1 VDKHFAFYGLKDVLA
16 VSQKKEFIYFA
27 PMLKTTG
34 ARLKLILKG
43 AAMGI
48 AEVIPGVSGGTIAF
62 ITGIYERLIDA
73 IKAIDVEFIG
83 HLLKFKIVR
92 AWAHIDGVFIGFLL
106 LGMAVGIGVGV
117 FGVSHL
123 MDNYP
128 EELWGFF
135 FGLIMASALYIA
147 RRVSDWKIS
156 NYAFLILGATV
167 AFAITIINPS
177 SGNTNLF
184 YIFISGVIAISAL
197 ILPGISGSFILL
209 LMGVYTVIMPTIKH
223 FLSTLDPADLAL
235 ISIFALG
242 CLTGLVTFSRVLSWL
257 FHNHR
262 DATLATLTG
271 VMLGSLNKIWPWRNP
286 IKWMDDEGNIFEN
299 VTSDYDD
306 LRVIVEQ
313 KVLPAQYTW
322 ADPNTIVVIFCAVVG
337 FMTVFLLDRTLSSE
351 EKTD

>member
-1 VDKHFAFYGLKDVLA
+1 
-16 VSQKKEFIYFA
+16 
-27 PMLKTTG
+27 MLETTG
-34 ARLKLILKG
+34 DRIKLVLKG

-73 IKAIDVEFIG
+73 IKSLDVEFIG
-83 HLLKFKIVR
+83 YVLKLKIGK
-92 AWAHIDGVFIGFLL
+92 AWAHMDGTFIGFLL
-106 LGMAVGIGVGV
+106 LGMAMGIGVGV

-123 MDNYP
+123 MKNYP

-147 RRVSDWKIS
+147 RRVSDWKLANI
-156 NYAFLILGATV
+156 AFLILGAV
-167 AFAITIINPS
+167 LAFLITILNPS

-184 YIFISGVIAISAL
+184 YIFISGIIAISAL

-209 LMGVYTVIMPTIKH
+209 LMGVYTVIMPTVKH
-223 FLSTLDPADLAL
+223 FLSTLDPADIMIL
-235 ISIFALG
+235 SVFALG
-242 CLTGLVTFSRVLSWL
+242 CLTGLAAFSRVLSWL

-286 IKWMDDEGNIFEN
+286 VKWMDDEGHIFEN
-299 VTSDYDD
+299 VTSDFED
-306 LRVIVEQ
+306 LRVVVEQ

-322 ADPNTIVVIFCAVVG
+322 DDPNTIVVIVCAVVG

-351 EKTD
+351 EEAG